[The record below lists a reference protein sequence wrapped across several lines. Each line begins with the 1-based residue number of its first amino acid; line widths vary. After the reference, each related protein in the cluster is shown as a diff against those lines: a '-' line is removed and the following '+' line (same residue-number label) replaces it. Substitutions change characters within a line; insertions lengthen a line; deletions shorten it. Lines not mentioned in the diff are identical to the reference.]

1 MDWSLAL
8 ASQGI
13 EVAIDHQP
21 EGLGWLL
28 LVDAAQES
36 PALATIRQYRIE
48 NRGWALK
55 RRLRDLSVSF
65 HWGALLWGWVLI
77 SLHWLAGASGNGLEL
92 AGAMTGAVR
101 ASGEWWRLVT
111 ATMLHADAGHLA
123 ANASTGIVALG
134 LAMGRY
140 GAGWTLLATL
150 AAGALGNAAGLAVH
164 PLPYRGLGASGMVMG
179 ALGLLT
185 VQSLGAWRHPG
196 AARRSILAGVFAGF
210 LLFVLFGL
218 SPRSDVVAHAGGFLG
233 GLVGGVGLNW
243 LPATWGRG
251 TRADQ
256 RAGAAAVL
264 IATACWSLA
273 LLNL

>member
-1 MDWSLAL
+1 M
-8 ASQGI
+8 
-13 EVAIDHQP
+13 
-21 EGLGWLL
+21 
-28 LVDAAQES
+28 
-36 PALATIRQYRIE
+36 
-48 NRGWALK
+48 
-55 RRLRDLSVSF
+55 
-65 HWGALLWGWVLI
+65 
-77 SLHWLAGASGNGLEL
+77 
-92 AGAMTGAVR
+92 
-101 ASGEWWRLVT
+101 VT

-196 AARRSILAGVFAGF
+196 AAKRSILAGVLAGV

-256 RAGAAAVL
+256 RAGAVAAL

-273 LLNL
+273 LLNR